1 MILNTSVEHPLL
13 EMQFVGT
20 VGALFLQRVAP
31 LRISGADQT
40 CWCCDSDTRVCTCVT
55 GLLLMELSRVHRQIG

>member
-20 VGALFLQRVAP
+20 VGPLFLQRVVP
-31 LRISGADQT
+31 LWIPGADQT
-40 CWCCDSDTRVCTCVT
+40 CWCCDSDTHVCTCVT
-55 GLLLMELSRVHRQIG
+55 GLLLLELSRVRGQIG